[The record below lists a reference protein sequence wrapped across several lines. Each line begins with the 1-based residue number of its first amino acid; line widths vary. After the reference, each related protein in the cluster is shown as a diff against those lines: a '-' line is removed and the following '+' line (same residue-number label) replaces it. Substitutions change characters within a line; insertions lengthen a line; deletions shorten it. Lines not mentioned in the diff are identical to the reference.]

1 MQRTLTGMLKLLFN
15 LLDRLDLGVAMT
27 SKNIS
32 SRATLSLFDMF
43 PNASKEQIEA
53 LSKGLPVPSNSALVP
68 TEVTAVVPRSAA
80 VNTPPVKS
88 SYGYG
93 VSCLLPIAD
102 RRRRIMARACVNRFL
117 QQHYPDREMVIINA
131 TGSSLLDSS
140 HPLLREVMAPP
151 DLSVGAMRNIGID
164 NATKPWIAQ
173 WDDDDYRDSHL
184 LAYQMGF
191 AEEGKALM
199 LATQVTLQVKTA
211 KDVTV
216 FSPSASM
223 RTTYSGHPSTLIFP
237 NGPARYPDGDLEDES
252 FYRKYWA
259 DNAVVVPNNVFPYSM
274 YMVAVHHGLNK
285 TSAPVFMQGRH
296 DTGTISLNDSA
307 STTRLKEILISFG
320 YKMGD
325 TDITP
330 SPSVVSFTT

>member
-1 MQRTLTGMLKLLFN
+1 
-15 LLDRLDLGVAMT
+15 MT

-43 PNASKEQIEA
+43 PNASREQLEA
-53 LSKGLPVPSNSALVP
+53 LSKGLPLPSGSDAIP
-68 TEVTAVVPRSAA
+68 S
-80 VNTPPVKS
+80 PPVELMPQPLVTIAASSSPAAASKS
-88 SYGYG
+88 PSSGYG

-102 RRRRIMARACVNRFL
+102 RRRRVMARACVNRFL

-131 TGSSLLDSS
+131 TGSSLLDSA

-151 DLSVGAMRNIGID
+151 DLSIGAMRNIGID

-199 LATQVTLQVKTA
+199 LATQVTLQVKTD

-237 NGPARYPDGDLEDES
+237 NGPSRYPNGDLEDES
-252 FYRKYWA
+252 FYRMYWA
-259 DNAVVVPNNVFPYSM
+259 NNVVVVPNNVFPYSM

-296 DTGTISLNDSA
+296 DTGTIALNEPA
-307 STTRLKEILISFG
+307 ATVRLKEILISFG

-325 TDITP
+325 TDINSSVLTP
-330 SPSVVSFTT
+330 SASVISFTT